1 MYQVYYTSPNEPE
14 SIESEKGRRDS
25 PFDAFASGKYYFMGF
40 TFERIPVLPVPA
52 FHEEP
57 GISVVLRP
65 GMVAF
70 GPCCHRTSP
79 RESRSLYRPDRLRPS
94 YRNPN
99 TKALLAGQVLGAQV
113 GKPGAQLPGVLH
125 TAVNDL
131 PPNLLQRDRLPLAAK
146 IDTARI
152 RLQQLAHA
160 VQRHAKD
167 LFRVGGV
174 GQAAGEHIENP
185 AFPPRSLACRVRI
198 FSFVVMA
205 LVSSEVTSMT
215 KNVIR

>member
-14 SIESEKGRRDS
+14 SIESEKGRHNP
-25 PFDAFASGKYYFMGF
+25 PFDAFASGKYCFMGC

-94 YRNPN
+94 YRSPN
-99 TKALLAGQVLGAQV
+99 TNALLPGQVLGAQID
-113 GKPGAQLPGVLH
+113 KPGAQLPGVLH

-131 PPNLLQRDRLPLAAK
+131 PPQPAAARSAAPGRQDRHSPHPPAAACSRCPAPRQGPVPCRRRR
-146 IDTARI
+146 T
-152 RLQQLAHA
+152 
-160 VQRHAKD
+160 
-167 LFRVGGV
+167 GGWRAYRES
-174 GQAAGEHIENP
+174 G
-185 AFPPRSLACRVRI
+185 FPPPARWPAG
-198 FSFVVMA
+198 
-205 LVSSEVTSMT
+205 
-215 KNVIR
+215 